1 MLKVM
6 GCGLIAAG
14 SIGLGM
20 WYRQQ
25 YAGRIYHVRQLV
37 AILDMMMSEV
47 RYSKATLPECCNRL
61 ADRLEEPYRDT
72 FHNIWEQM
80 SSNTGRTFAGAFSD
94 GMKDCF
100 KQLPLEKDEITLF
113 LEFAGSCGY
122 GDSTMQLVSMERYRE
137 RLKQLSEKLQ
147 SESAEKG
154 KMAVGLGTL
163 GGLLLIIIL
172 W

>member
-6 GCGLIAAG
+6 GCGLITVG
-14 SIGLGM
+14 SIGLGL

-25 YAGRIYHVRQLV
+25 YMGRIYHVRQLV

-47 RYSKATLPECCNRL
+47 RYSKTTLPECCIRL
-61 ADRLEEPYRDT
+61 ADRLEEPYRGT
-72 FHNIWEQM
+72 FQNIWEQM
-80 SSNTGRTFAGAFSD
+80 SNNTGNTFAGMFSG
-94 GMKDCF
+94 GMKACF
-100 KQLPLEKDEITLF
+100 KQLPLEKEEITLF
-113 LEFAGSCGY
+113 LEFAGNCGY
-122 GDSTMQLVSMERYRE
+122 EDSTMQLVSMERYRE

-147 SESAEKG
+147 SEAAEKG

-163 GGLLLIIIL
+163 GGLLLMIIL

>member
-1 MLKVM
+1 MLKLM

-14 SIGLGM
+14 SIGLGL

-25 YAGRIYHVRQLV
+25 YLGRIYHVGQLI

-47 RYSKATLPECCNRL
+47 RYCKATLPECCIRL
-61 ADRLEEPYRDT
+61 ANRLEEPYRGA
-72 FHNIWEQM
+72 FQEIWQQV
-80 SSNTGRTFAGAFSD
+80 SNTGRTFAGLFSD

-100 KQLPLEKDEITLF
+100 KQLPLEKEEITLF
-113 LEFAGSCGY
+113 LEFAGNCGY
-122 GDSTMQLVSMERYRE
+122 EDSTMQLVSMERYRE

-147 SESAEKG
+147 SEADEKG

-163 GGLLLIIIL
+163 GGLLLMIIL